1 MKANTFIERL
11 LKTKGIGYVV
21 IALVAGIAL
30 LVLNLGDTKPSATA
44 EQDKNALFA
53 AEAEQALEALGRSI
67 CGVKCT
73 ASVRLGTGYTYSYA
87 SDQSVRTVYNA
98 DGTVAEKETSLNNR
112 TVNVSGGT
120 ALVAVK
126 ETPPSVVGVV
136 MVCNGGTAADIS
148 ALKAMIAALYGLEE
162 QAIYVTN

>member
-1 MKANTFIERL
+1 MKANAFIEKL
-11 LKTKGIGYVV
+11 LKTKGVGYVI

-30 LVLNLGDTKPSATA
+30 LVLNIGGEKPSATA
-44 EQDKNALFA
+44 EQDKNALYA
-53 AEAEQALEALGRSI
+53 SEAEQALESLGRSV
-67 CGVKCT
+67 CGVKCS
-73 ASVRLGTGYTYSYA
+73 ARVRLGTGYTYSYA

-98 DGTVAEKETSLNNR
+98 DGSVAEKETTLNNR
-112 TVNVSGGT
+112 AVNVSGGT

-136 MVCNGGTAADIS
+136 MVCKGGTAADIS
-148 ALKAMIAALYGLEE
+148 ALKSMISALYGLDE